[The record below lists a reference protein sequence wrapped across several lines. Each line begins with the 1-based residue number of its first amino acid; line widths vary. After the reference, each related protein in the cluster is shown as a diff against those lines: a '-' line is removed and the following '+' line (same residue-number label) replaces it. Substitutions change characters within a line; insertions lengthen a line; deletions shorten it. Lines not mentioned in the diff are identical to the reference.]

1 MPSKKPSALKQSL
14 LDFQSEMKG
23 KLLDDEF
30 TVHGKKWKMKMLNE
44 EEQMWSTSMMNTTTV
59 ITTALSGRLA
69 NLAIGIREIDDT
81 PVYEYFT
88 EDWDELEE
96 REQEALQNMNRFAIK
111 YFVAE
116 HLHSILAEMPPNVIT
131 DLWNGWN
138 ELVERRAE
146 AQEMSKKSSGETS
159 PEVSNES

>member
-1 MPSKKPSALKQSL
+1 MPDKKINPLKQSL
-14 LDFQSEMKG
+14 LDFQSEMKS
-23 KLLDDEF
+23 KLLEDTF

-88 EDWDELEE
+88 DDWDSLGEG
-96 REQEALQNMNRFAIK
+96 EQTALLNMNRFALK

-116 HLHSILAEMPPNVIT
+116 HLHSILAEMPPDVVT
-131 DLWNGWN
+131 DLWDGWN
-138 ELVERRAE
+138 KLVERRE
-146 AQEMSKKSSGETS
+146 AAQATAKKSSGETS
-159 PEVSNES
+159 PQASSES

>member
-1 MPSKKPSALKQSL
+1 MIDSKINPLKQSL

-23 KLLDDEF
+23 KLLEDTF
-30 TVHGKKWKMKMLNE
+30 SVHDKKWTMKMLNE
-44 EEQMWSTSMMNTTTV
+44 EEQMWSTSMMNTSTV

-69 NLAIGIREIDDT
+69 NLAIGIRAIDDK

-88 EDWDELEE
+88 DDWDELGEA
-96 REQEALQNMNRFAIK
+96 EQTALVNMNRFAMK

-116 HLHSILAEMPPNVIT
+116 HLHSVLAEMPPEVIT

-138 ELVERRAE
+138 ALVERRAE
-146 AQEMSKKSSGETS
+146 AQAVSKKSSGETS
-159 PEVSNES
+159 PSVSNES